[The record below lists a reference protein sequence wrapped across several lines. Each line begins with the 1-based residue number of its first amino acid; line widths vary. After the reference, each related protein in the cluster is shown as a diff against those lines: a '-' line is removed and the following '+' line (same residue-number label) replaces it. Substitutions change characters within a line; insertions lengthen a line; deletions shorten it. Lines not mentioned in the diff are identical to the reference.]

1 MSNFCVIK
9 VLKYSKINNK
19 VKKMFIVRIIIVFT
33 EVEN

>member
-1 MSNFCVIK
+1 MSYFSVIG

-19 VKKMFIVRIIIVFT
+19 VKKMFFVRIIIVFT